1 MTLKDLTTA
10 QLNRIISIKEQ
21 IESLQAEIDSIAS
34 AGEGGGVEVPVPSA
48 DAKPA
53 RKKYKMS
60 PAHRRNLLKALAKA
74 RKARWAKINGTSTPV
89 ADKPAA
95 EEKKTKRTMS
105 PAARAKIAAAARA
118 RWKLAKAA
126 GKSTL

>member
-1 MTLKDLTTA
+1 MNLKDLTTA
-10 QLNRIISIKEQ
+10 QLTRIISIKEQ
-21 IESLQAEIDSIAS
+21 IESLQAEVDSIAS
-34 AGEGGGVEVPVPSA
+34 AGEGGGEVPVPTI

-74 RKARWAKINGTSTPV
+74 RQARWAKIKGTSTPV

-118 RWKLAKAA
+118 RWAKAKAA

>member
-34 AGEGGGVEVPVPSA
+34 AGEGGGVEVPVPTI
-48 DAKPA
+48 DAKPG

-60 PAHRRNLLKALAKA
+60 AAHRRNLLKALAKA
-74 RKARWAKINGTSTPV
+74 RKARWAKIKGTSTPV
-89 ADKPAA
+89 ADEPAG
-95 EEKKTKRTMS
+95 EKKAKRTMS

>member
-1 MTLKDLTTA
+1 MNLKDLTTA
-10 QLNRIISIKEQ
+10 QLHRIISIKEQ

-34 AGEGGGVEVPVPSA
+34 GGGEVPVPTI

-60 PAHRRNLLKALAKA
+60 PAHRHNLLKALAKA
-74 RKARWAKINGTSTPV
+74 RKARWAKIKGTSTPV

-95 EEKKTKRTMS
+95 KEKKTKRTMS

>member
-21 IESLQAEIDSIAS
+21 IESLQAEVDSIAS
-34 AGEGGGVEVPVPSA
+34 AGEGGGEVPVPTI
-48 DAKPA
+48 DAKPG

-60 PAHRRNLLKALAKA
+60 AAHRRNLLKALAKA
-74 RKARWAKINGTSTPV
+74 RKARWAKIKGTSTPV

-95 EEKKTKRTMS
+95 EKKAKRTMS
-105 PAARAKIAAAARA
+105 PAARAKIAASARK

>member
-1 MTLKDLTTA
+1 MNLKDLTTA
-10 QLNRIISIKEQ
+10 QLSRIIAIKEQ

-34 AGEGGGVEVPVPSA
+34 AGESGGNEVPVPA
-48 DAKPA
+48 PDAKPA
-53 RKKYKMS
+53 RKKHKMS

-74 RKARWAKINGTSTPV
+74 RKARWAKLKGTSTPV
-89 ADKPAA
+89 ADVPAPK
-95 EEKKTKRTMS
+95 EKKAKRTMS

>member
-1 MTLKDLTTA
+1 MNLKDLTTA
-10 QLNRIISIKEQ
+10 QLTRIISIKEQ
-21 IESLQAEIDSIAS
+21 IESLQAEVDSIAS
-34 AGEGGGVEVPVPSA
+34 AGEGGGEVPVPTI
-48 DAKPA
+48 DAKPG

-60 PAHRRNLLKALAKA
+60 AAHRRNLLKALAKA
-74 RKARWAKINGTSTPV
+74 RKARWAKLKGTSTPV

-95 EEKKTKRTMS
+95 KEKKTKRTMS